1 MPSAASLPH
10 SWSGPEFDPEQE
22 MLTLS
27 EQTCRMVAV
36 AQAMVASDRRVD
48 LDGLQQQVG
57 LLCAKALDL
66 PPARTG
72 IARMELRRLAAGL
85 DALHAAMRGNPA

>member
-1 MPSAASLPH
+1 MPSASFLPAA
-10 SWSGPEFDPEQE
+10 WPGPAFDPERE

-27 EQTCRMVAV
+27 EQTCRMVAM
-36 AQAMVASDRRVD
+36 AQAMVASNRQVE

-66 PPARTG
+66 PPAQIG
-72 IARMELRRLAAGL
+72 VAHMELRRLAAGL
-85 DALHAAMRGNPA
+85 DALHAAMRSKSA